1 MYQNNG
7 SSENG
12 KEEIKTEDGKRTI
25 LCYIAYVVPRY
36 YTCGRSEI
44 SCTSYGP
51 SCGFYKG
58 GSDAKHI
65 QSSVVN
71 LVAHR
76 SVGEVGRFVE
86 LE

>member
-1 MYQNNG
+1 MYQNNRNN
-7 SSENG
+7 ENW
-12 KEEIKTEDGKRTI
+12 KEEIKVEDGKRTI

-36 YTCGRSEI
+36 YTCGRNEI
-44 SCTSYGP
+44 ICTSYGP
-51 SCGFYKG
+51 SCGFYVG
-58 GSDAKHI
+58 GSDAEHT

-76 SVGEVGRFVE
+76 RVGEVSQFVE

>member
-1 MYQNNG
+1 M
-7 SSENG
+7 S
-12 KEEIKTEDGKRTI
+12 
-25 LCYIAYVVPRY
+25 YIAQYYVIYAVQRH
-36 YTCGRSEI
+36 YTCVRSEI
-44 SCTSYGP
+44 SCTSYGR
-51 SCGFYKG
+51 SCNLYTG
-58 GSDAKHI
+58 GSVAEHI